1 MSFLNK
7 LKAERTGKKVDVEVL
22 DGVLDDDVR
31 TTSITLSLSLSLSQ
45 TVSVTMNC
53 SRPTATTGIVT

>member
-31 TTSITLSLSLSLSQ
+31 TTSITLSLSLRL
-45 TVSVTMNC
+45 
-53 SRPTATTGIVT
+53 